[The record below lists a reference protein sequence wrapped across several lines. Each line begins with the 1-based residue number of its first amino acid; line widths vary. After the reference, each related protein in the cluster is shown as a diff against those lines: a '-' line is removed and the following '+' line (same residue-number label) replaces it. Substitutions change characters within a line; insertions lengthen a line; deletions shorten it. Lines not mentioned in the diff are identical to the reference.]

1 MFIINIIHLKRII
14 MEILT
19 PRDLKEKF
27 KDPWISPYKKVLT
40 MVDGDQVEIVEYHP
54 CIGGSEWVVYQYKRS
69 SELVEKSKRDGNKHT
84 FLVKVGKSDFNL
96 KPSFSAAGIEEV
108 SIEGGEV
115 KVVHAGLAGAGVG
128 AAMCRGMA
136 EGVKRVEI
144 YDIGGGSKV
153 GRAAVIT
160 PKLEKVVIGIDDTDT
175 KEKGA
180 TWTLANNV
188 GIELSKMGFEY
199 IDHVIVQLYPHNP
212 NKTQNCV
219 AIALVFAVKPGERDK
234 LIEEAYKLFKK
245 HTLSQKTSMAVLDGL
260 EIPEELRKYAQSAK
274 KSMITLKEAE
284 KVGKDIGI
292 QFVEVT
298 GSQGKI
304 GALAA
309 LGLYDDVKEAVK
321 VYY

>member
-1 MFIINIIHLKRII
+1 

-19 PRDLKEKF
+19 PDDLKDKF
-27 KDPWISPYKKVLT
+27 KDPWIAPYKKVLT
-40 MVDGDQVEIVEYHP
+40 MVDDGLVEIVEYHP
-54 CIGGSEWVVYQYKRS
+54 CIGGSEWVVYQYERS
-69 SELVEKSKRDGNKHT
+69 SELVKKSNRDGNKHT
-84 FLVKVGKSDFNL
+84 FLVEVGKSDFEL
-96 KPSFSAAGIEEV
+96 KASFAAAGIEEV
-108 SIEGGEV
+108 SVEGDEV

-136 EGVKRVEI
+136 EGVKRVEL

-153 GRAAVIT
+153 GRAAVVT
-160 PKLEKVVIGIDDTDT
+160 PKLQKIVIGIDDTDT
-175 KEKGA
+175 KEEGA

-219 AIALVFAVKPGERDK
+219 AIALVFAIKPGDRERI
-234 LIEEAYKLFKK
+234 IEEASKLLKK
-245 HTLSQKTSMAVLDGL
+245 HTLSNKTAMAILDGVG
-260 EIPEELRKYAQSAK
+260 IPKKLREYAEAAK
-274 KSMITLKEAE
+274 KSMIYLDEAE
-284 KVGKDIGI
+284 KAAEEMDIQLI
-292 QFVEVT
+292 EVT
-298 GSQGKI
+298 GPEGKI

-309 LGLYDDVKEAVK
+309 LGLYNDIKEAVK

>member
-1 MFIINIIHLKRII
+1 

-27 KDPWISPYKKVLT
+27 KDPWVAPYKKVLT

-54 CIGGSEWVVYQYKRS
+54 CIGGSEWMVYQYKRS
-69 SELVEKSKRDGNKHT
+69 SDLVKKSKRDGNKHT
-84 FLVKVGKSDFNL
+84 YLVSTGKANMDL
-96 KPSFSAAGIEEV
+96 KASFSAAGIEEV
-108 SIEGGEV
+108 TVEGDEV

-136 EGVKRVEI
+136 EGVKRVEL

-153 GRAAVIT
+153 GRAAVVT

-175 KEKGA
+175 KEEGA

-188 GIELSKMGFEY
+188 GMELSKMGYEY
-199 IDHVIVQLYPHNP
+199 LDHVIVQLFPHNP

-219 AIALVFAVKPGERDK
+219 AIALVFAVKPGERDEI
-234 LIEEAYKLFKK
+234 IEEARKMLKK
-245 HTLSQKTSMAVLDGL
+245 HTLSDKTSMAILDGI
-260 EIPEELRKYAQSAK
+260 EIPEKLREYAMAAK
-274 KSMITLKEAE
+274 KSMIMLEDAE
-284 KVGKDIGI
+284 KIGEEIGI

-298 GSQGKI
+298 GPQGKI

-309 LGLYDDVKEAVK
+309 LGLYDDIKEAVK